1 MHKHK
6 YHFFSNITNEDKRIE
21 AKVKYFF
28 DCLSIAFKFTNKHYD
43 FPCENHKTVITSIY
57 YQIKHNKPSYAKGH
71 IKFYFDFLAKDTNQ
85 FQFFDYE
92 TTCLTD
98 LKIYIDSLKEKEKPN
113 FDKFIL
119 PIETLLTELNETYFS
134 KCFEKIKNHITSFE
148 ELESEENNHSLIE
161 CIFHHTKFIAV
172 EFFLTGASDSD
183 IKNIPRNI
191 CNRSIKNY
199 DQTRHLN
206 KIVPNLEDYFS
217 NRKLHEQLN
226 EVELYYNLFKSSQT
240 LTFFIKPH
248 YKITNKV
255 DINIFNVHITSE
267 KPNYI
272 IIENFN
278 QHHIHLK
285 KANLIIDDNTLF
297 ANINVENNHS
307 NTVKLARE
315 KVLMALNTMSRFS
328 ENYYTLNFAHYQ
340 SNGSS
345 IVPLKDNIEFD
356 NEALLNATYQYYK
369 KGKKIIDPT
378 IDSFLEKNDLSFI
391 TGRDSLKRSELLTN
405 LWFYMESYFG
415 NTHDAVSKTSVLLKE
430 RIKQK
435 FELSLYNFLDIEYF
449 NFINGM
455 PEYVS
460 EEDRVKFH
468 TNLYSEI
475 GSKLKF
481 FKKTFKHPIITEK
494 LIIFDNGKNTTN
506 TKFQEFIVEYLR
518 QVNIY
523 RNMQVHSLIQ
533 NDFFT
538 GSNLNFLLRI
548 TNYFRQDLIA
558 KAIENYHDEN

>member
-6 YHFFSNITNEDKRIE
+6 YHFFSNITNEDKSVE

-57 YQIKHNKPSYAKGH
+57 YQIKHNKPNYAKRY

-85 FQFFDYE
+85 FQFFDYD

-98 LKIYIDSLKEKEKPN
+98 LKIYIEGLKKDEIP
-113 FDKFIL
+113 KFNKYIL
-119 PIETLLTELNETYFS
+119 PIENLLTELNETYFS
-134 KCFEKIKNHITSFE
+134 KCFEKIKNHVCSSE
-148 ELESEENNHSLIE
+148 ALESKENDHSLIE
-161 CIFHHTKFIAV
+161 CIYHHTKFIAV
-172 EFFLTGASDSD
+172 EFFLTGASDND
-183 IKNIPRNI
+183 IKYIPRNI
-191 CNRSIKNY
+191 CNKSVKNFE
-199 DQTRHLN
+199 QTKHLN
-206 KIVPNLEDYFS
+206 KIVPNLELYFK

-226 EVELYYNLFKSSQT
+226 EVELIYNLFKSSQT

-255 DINIFNVHITSE
+255 DINIFNVHITSD

-272 IIENFN
+272 VTENFN
-278 QHHIHLK
+278 HHIHNES
-285 KANLIIDDNTLF
+285 ANLIIDDSTLF
-297 ANINVENNHS
+297 ANIIVESNHS
-307 NTVKLARE
+307 NTVKLARQ
-315 KVLMALNTMSRFS
+315 KVLIALNTMSNFS
-328 ENYYTLNFAHYQ
+328 ENYYTIKFAYYQ

-345 IVPLKDNIEFD
+345 IVPLKNNIVFD
-356 NEALLNATYQYYK
+356 NQKLLNATYQYYK
-369 KGKKIIDPT
+369 IGKNIKDAK

-405 LWFYMESYFG
+405 LWFYLESYFG
-415 NTHDAVSKTSVLLKE
+415 NTNDAVSKTSTYLSEK
-430 RIKQK
+430 IKQE
-435 FELSLYNFLDIEYF
+435 FEHSLYNFLDIEYF

-455 PEYVS
+455 PEFVL

-506 TKFQEFIVEYLR
+506 TKFQEFIIEYLK

-533 NDFFT
+533 NDYFT

-558 KAIENYHDEN
+558 KAIENYHVEN